1 MATPEGSAGDLA
13 RNFTITMI
21 EPATVAV
28 APDFDVAGVTLEVV
42 DQEGQGFGTV
52 LDQAAAIDVVLR
64 MLGAVARLRR
74 YEAQP

>member
-1 MATPEGSAGDLA
+1 
-13 RNFTITMI
+13 
-21 EPATVAV
+21 V
-28 APDFDVAGVTLEVV
+28 
-42 DQEGQGFGTV
+42 QYKGFGTV